1 MINFLLNL
9 SRINKIIFVVV
20 TDILLSILAS
30 ASSIILIEMYL
41 LIPINEII
49 FFVFSNIIFIL
60 FFYLFN
66 IYKTINRFFGIQDLK
81 ILFYSIVLYAISI
94 LIINYFLVSISFII
108 LCQGILL
115 QVITFSLLILLSR
128 FSVVLL
134 IQNSAIKKEKK
145 KIVIYGS
152 GSLAFEILQSI
163 RSSQEYE
170 PIAFIDDDPNTIGRI
185 INNIKVYPI
194 ENIENLKIN
203 NEIEFILIANP
214 QIKFD
219 KRKQILNY
227 FDSLDIEIKILPSLK
242 DLVSG
247 TVNFED
253 IKNIDVKDILDRE
266 IKINLDEIRNQFND
280 EIILVTGAGGSI
292 GSELCFQLS
301 NLNIKKIVLIDHS
314 EFNLY
319 RVQTELVR
327 INDQKKNKFDIVAIL
342 SNINDSERLKSIF
355 NEHSPQ
361 YVFHAAAYKHVPIVE
376 ENIVDSVKNNVFGT
390 LNVIEIAL
398 ASNVKKFLLIS
409 TDKAVNP
416 TNIMGASKRIAEIC
430 VQAYANDNEKIRT
443 IFSIVRFGNVLDSS
457 GSVIPLFRKQI
468 KDGGPI
474 TVTHPEI
481 TRFFMLISEAVG
493 LILETSII
501 STGGE
506 VFVLNM
512 GKPVK
517 IKNLAKKMITLSGN
531 KVKENH
537 DDDGLE
543 IKYTGLR
550 KGEKL
555 YEELFINNKYITTK
569 NKEIFIAYENFIKK
583 NDLVNHLKELKSYI
597 EHDDEDKIVLKIK
610 DIVPEF
616 EYEKL

>member
-1 MINFLLNL
+1 M
-9 SRINKIIFVVV
+9 
-20 TDILLSILAS
+20 D
-30 ASSIILIEMYL
+30 
-41 LIPINEII
+41 
-49 FFVFSNIIFIL
+49 
-60 FFYLFN
+60 
-66 IYKTINRFFGIQDLK
+66 
-81 ILFYSIVLYAISI
+81 
-94 LIINYFLVSISFII
+94 
-108 LCQGILL
+108 
-115 QVITFSLLILLSR
+115 
-128 FSVVLL
+128 
-134 IQNSAIKKEKK
+134 
-145 KIVIYGS
+145 
-152 GSLAFEILQSI
+152 
-163 RSSQEYE
+163 
-170 PIAFIDDDPNTIGRI
+170 
-185 INNIKVYPI
+185 
-194 ENIENLKIN
+194 
-203 NEIEFILIANP
+203 
-214 QIKFD
+214 
-219 KRKQILNY
+219 
-227 FDSLDIEIKILPSLK
+227 
-242 DLVSG
+242 
-247 TVNFED
+247 
-253 IKNIDVKDILDRE
+253 E

-292 GSELCFQLS
+292 GSELCFQLI
-301 NLNIKKIVLIDHS
+301 NLDIKKIVLIDHS

-319 RVQTELVR
+319 RVQSELVR

-361 YVFHAAAYKHVPIVE
+361 YVFHTAAYKHVPIVE

-583 NDLVNHLKELKSYI
+583 NDLVNHLKELKAHI